1 MLPLFGTKD
10 KEERST
16 AAYGH
21 LVVNAGGEIVMANP
35 YFIDIARLKV
45 RKRINLRDI
54 IGKTIREVFGEN
66 TGDTFVGIFMKHKN
80 PFAGQFMIGNKLFQV
95 VVEEVKK
102 GEEIYYEFFYFP
114 IKNKHDR
121 SNHRFL
127 QKMVYEIARSKGYTD
142 IEWILEIPDEH
153 CKKLLSCLASHE
165 HSTIPD
171 RYCPNKHR
179 CGFNTVHGWLQ
190 LDRRA
195 FYRTKVN
202 LAGELYLKAAKD
214 RPVPSPLARKK
225 LLCQAVDLSVAGIR
239 LKLAVYLPKGCVVR
253 LVFEEF
259 EAEGMIVWTK
269 RSHDHWLTGVKFTN
283 LTEEQQSK
291 VIVAMN
297 KRRIVV
303 D

>member
-1 MLPLFGTKD
+1 MLPLFSMKG
-10 KEERST
+10 KENRHT

-35 YFIDIARLKV
+35 CFMDIAQLKV
-45 RKRINLRDI
+45 RKRVNFRDI
-54 IGKTIREVFGEN
+54 IGKTVREVFGQD
-66 TGDTFVGIFMKHKN
+66 TGDTFVGIFMKHKS
-80 PFAGQFMIGNKLFQV
+80 PFAGQFMIGNQLFQV
-95 VVEEVKK
+95 VVEEIKK
-102 GEEIYYEFFYFP
+102 EKETYYEFFYFP
-114 IKNKHDR
+114 IKDKHDCA
-121 SNHRFL
+121 NHRFL
-127 QKMVYEIARSKGYTD
+127 QNIVYEIARSKGYTD

-153 CKKLLSCLASHE
+153 CKNLLSCLASHE

-202 LAGELYLKAAKD
+202 LAGELYLKAVKD

-239 LKLAVYLPKGCVVR
+239 LKLAVCLPKGCVVR

-259 EAEGMIVWTK
+259 EAEGTIVWTK